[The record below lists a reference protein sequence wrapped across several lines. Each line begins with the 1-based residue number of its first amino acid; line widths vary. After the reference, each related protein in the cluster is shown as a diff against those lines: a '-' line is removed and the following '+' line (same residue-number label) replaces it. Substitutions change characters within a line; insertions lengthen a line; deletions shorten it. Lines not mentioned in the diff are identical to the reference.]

1 MSHPARSILY
11 LCKNVPLD
19 NSYQNTVIF
28 ETEESQI
35 QTFLIY
41 TDSTVMQ
48 SEFTYIRQR
57 QVLRVSL
64 PLETCLDYNY
74 LVFRNSNYQNSKYIY
89 AFISQCTYINDGV
102 TEISFEIDVMQTYF
116 FANNVTMGSCWVER
130 EHSQDDTPGKNIQ
143 PEPVNLGPLVK
154 TLEDS
159 NTNSDANKRII
170 TLSTFDLDLQPVGG
184 GQVDGYGIYNG
195 LVKSIWPT
203 TKVDELNEWIA
214 NAVNEN
220 LGEGIV
226 AMYMGDAGIEGTM
239 TIASVPTAIDGYTP
253 VNGKMHTYPY
263 HFCSLENQDGGAVN
277 LRYELFQN
285 VGTSEK
291 VRISCR
297 GSGGSPDLYSAIPM
311 DYQFNG
317 LNYDY
322 RVDNQL
328 NIVCPYTTDTFKAWF
343 AQNVNRIGYGAF
355 TDVVNVVGG
364 VATALTGIGAG
375 DGLTQALNGLESL
388 ASKTAEAADIS
399 TLPPSLRGGVPHPNL
414 LYSNDAF
421 GFYLFDVCITADY
434 AKTVDDFFT
443 RYGYATNELKVPTWG
458 YRPYYDFHQWKDM
471 NFTGPIPPYAK
482 QKIMDIMSRGC
493 TFWKSIK
500 NVGDFSVN
508 NKPITG

>member
-35 QTFLIY
+35 QTFLTY
-41 TDSTVMQ
+41 TDSTVLQ
-48 SEFTYIRQR
+48 TEFTYIRQR

-64 PLETCLDYNY
+64 PLETCLAYNY
-74 LVFRNSNYQNSKYIY
+74 LVFRNSNYANSKYIY
-89 AFISQCTYINDGV
+89 AFISQCAYINDGV

-130 EHSQDDTPGKNIQ
+130 EHAQVDTPGANTQ

-159 NTNSDANKRII
+159 NTNSDNTKVII
-170 TLSTFDLDLQPVGG
+170 TLTTFDENLQPVGG
-184 GQVDGYGIYNG
+184 GQIDDKGIYNG
-195 LVKSIWPT
+195 LVKRAFPADS
-203 TKVDELNEWIA
+203 VDDLNQWIA
-214 NAVNEN
+214 DAVNEN
-220 LGEGIV
+220 LGDGIV
-226 AMYMGDAGIEGTM
+226 AIYMGDVGPSGNL
-239 TIASVPTAIDGYTP
+239 TISSIPTTIDGYTP

-263 HFCSLENQDGGAVN
+263 HFCALENQDGGSVN

-285 VGTSEK
+285 PPVGVAT
-291 VRISCR
+291 VNVY
-297 GSGGSPDLYSAIPM
+297 SGGGVPDMYSAIPVN
-311 DYQFNG
+311 YQFTG

-322 RVDNQL
+322 RVDNLL

-343 AQNVNRIGYGAF
+343 AQNTNRLAYSAF
-355 TDVVNVVGG
+355 MDTVNVVGG
-364 VATALTGIGAG
+364 IGTALTGIGAG
-375 DGLTQALNGLESL
+375 DGLTQSLNGLESL
-388 ASKTAEAADIS
+388 ASKVAEAADIS
-399 TLPPSLRGGVPHPNL
+399 TLPPSLRGSVPQPNL
-414 LYSNDAF
+414 MFSNNAF
-421 GFYLFDVCITADY
+421 GFYLFDVSITANY
-434 AKTVDDFFT
+434 ARVIDNFFT

-458 YRPYYDFHQWKDM
+458 YRPIYDFHQWKDM

-493 TFWKSIK
+493 TFWKTMSQ
-500 NVGDFSVN
+500 VGNFQLN
-508 NKPITG
+508 NQLRG